1 MTEESNIEF
10 VGQMKPQRLTSMAED
25 YKTEQAKI
33 LADQKRFAK
42 YGTNNPKLAA
52 LMESGQLIPAVELV
66 RVKEE
71 EARQAAAFEASVQ
84 SEQSHSRTRI
94 PRSIVISPPIYTREP
109 VDE

>member
-1 MTEESNIEF
+1 MTEESNIKF
-10 VGQMKPQRLTSMAED
+10 VGQMKPQRLTSIAED
-25 YKTEQAKI
+25 CKAEQAKI

-52 LMESGQLIPAVELV
+52 LMESGQVIPAVELV
-66 RVKEE
+66 RVRQE
-71 EARQAAAFEASVQ
+71 EARQAGAFEESVQ

-94 PRSIVISPPIYTREP
+94 PRPIVSSPPIYSRKP